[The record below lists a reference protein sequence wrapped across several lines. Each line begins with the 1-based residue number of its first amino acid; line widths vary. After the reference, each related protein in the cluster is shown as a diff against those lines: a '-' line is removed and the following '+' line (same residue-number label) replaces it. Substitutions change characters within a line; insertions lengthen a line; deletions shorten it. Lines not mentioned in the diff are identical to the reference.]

1 MNWHPLALSLQ
12 VTAVATLG
20 IVVIELL
27 IAWILARVRFPGKLF
42 LETLILLP
50 LVMPPSVLG
59 YYLLLLL
66 GRDSFVQTVLGI
78 EILFTWQ
85 AAAIASMLVGI
96 PLMVQSARAGLEEVD
111 PEIEDAA
118 RVDGASGFQIIQFIT
133 LPVARRSILAGLV
146 LGSARAMGKFGAT
159 LLIAGNI
166 PGRTQT
172 FPLAIYEA
180 VQTRQYDDANMMV
193 FVLTLVAFVYLWGIY
208 RLCVPQKIRCNAPFY
223 RTKHLPTGSLIQIAD
238 TAFVSRKLPQSTPA
252 PPHAPPSYRTR

>member
-20 IVVIELL
+20 IVVVGLL
-27 IAWILARVRFPGKLF
+27 IGWILARVRFPGKLF

-78 EILFTWQ
+78 DILFTWQ
-85 AAAIASMLVGI
+85 AAAIASMMVGV

-118 RVDGASGFQIIQFIT
+118 RVDGASGLQIIQFIT

-146 LGSARAMGKFGAT
+146 LGSARAMGEFGAT

-172 FPLAIYEA
+172 LPLAIYEA
-180 VQTRQYDDANMMV
+180 VQTRKYDDANMMV
-193 FVLTLVAFVYLWGIY
+193 FILTLVAFVYLLGIY
-208 RLCVPQKIRCNAPFY
+208 HLRVPQKIRHNVPFY
-223 RTKHLPTGSLIQIAD
+223 RTKHLPTGPLIKIAD
-238 TAFVSRKLPQSTPA
+238 TAFVSRKLPPPTPL
-252 PPHAPPSYRTR
+252 PPHAPPSHKTH